1 LVIDFDYFF
10 DYFKH
15 FVNNNY
21 SDFVFDL
28 LLAELFDVLIDLF
41 VVVDLLVKINSV
53 YSIDFD
59 KMTVYLILFGLGFEI
74 S

>member
-28 LLAELFDVLIDLF
+28 LLAELFAVLIDLF
-41 VVVDLLVKINSV
+41 VVVDLLIKINSV

-59 KMTVYLILFGLGFEI
+59 KMTVYLILFGLGFE
-74 S
+74 SS